1 MNGIDISEKKRLES
15 LKRKKQIFRAKELA
29 VQNALKNLDNNRNRN
44 KIIFD
49 DNDINDVEQFQTK
62 KREKKKNRDLFDEAD
77 DDKNDNEPVWDN
89 HKFDSN
95 KNFTEKYLGN
105 NIADERF
112 KLDKRFMDDGQKTNK
127 DINVNDN
134 EIDLQKEKE
143 LQLDILE
150 NILGVPVTSNNQDTN
165 KNVKFSKK
173 AMIRYDPTENDH
185 KEYEIN
191 TEKCEIETKNVKKK
205 KKNKRNIEDPVE
217 NPPVEVSKD
226 IYYSVSDSLSKSLK
240 EGGQFSLLKLY
251 GREIT
256 NENITDNNGNVSNV
270 ETPKFQLNF
279 DSKKS
284 FKYDSSEDEHDS
296 KQEYTNNEKST
307 PDIIIDT
314 NKFFFD
320 SNDIRFKEAENFFS
334 KGQNVPTDSFK
345 ELRQKVKQIVH
356 SKIRINMKKKQH
368 WGYKKKIKKS
378 S

>member
-29 VQNALKNLDNNRNRN
+29 VQNALKNLDNNRNKN
-44 KIIFD
+44 KIIFN
-49 DNDINDVEQFQTK
+49 DNDINDIEQFQTK
-62 KREKKKNRDLFDEAD
+62 EKRKKKNRDLFDDAD
-77 DDKNDNEPVWDN
+77 DDKNDSEPMWDN

-105 NIADERF
+105 NITDERF
-112 KLDKRFMDDGQKTNK
+112 KLDKRFMDDGQETNK

-150 NILGVPVTSNNQDTN
+150 NILGVPITSKNKDTN
-165 KNVKFSKK
+165 KNIKFSKK
-173 AMIRYDPTENDH
+173 GMIRYDPTENDH

-191 TEKCEIETKNVKKK
+191 TEKCEIETKNVKKR
-205 KKNKRNIEDPVE
+205 KKNKRNVEDPIE

-226 IYYSVSDSLSKSLK
+226 IYFSVSDSLSKSLK
-240 EGGQFSLLKLY
+240 EGGQFSLLKTH

-256 NENITDNNGNVSNV
+256 NDNITDNNSNVSNV
-270 ETPKFQLNF
+270 ETPKIQLNF

-284 FKYDSSEDEHDS
+284 FKYDSSEDEDDS

-307 PDIIIDT
+307 PDIIVDT

-334 KGQNVPTDSFK
+334 KEHVPTDTFK
-345 ELRQKVKQIVH
+345 ELRQRVKQIVH
-356 SKIRINMKKKQH
+356 SKIRKNMKKKQH

>member
-29 VQNALKNLDNNRNRN
+29 VQNALKNLDNNRNKN

-49 DNDINDVEQFQTK
+49 DNDINDIEQFQTK
-62 KREKKKNRDLFDEAD
+62 EKRKKKNRDLFDDAD

-105 NIADERF
+105 NITDERF
-112 KLDKRFMDDGQKTNK
+112 KLDKRFMDDDQETNK

-150 NILGVPVTSNNQDTN
+150 NILGVPITSKNKDIN

-173 AMIRYDPTENDH
+173 GMIRYDPTENDH

-191 TEKCEIETKNVKKK
+191 TEKCEIETKNAKKK
-205 KKNKRNIEDPVE
+205 KKNKRNIEDPIE

-226 IYYSVSDSLSKSLK
+226 IYFSVSDSLLKSLN
-240 EGGQFSLLKLY
+240 EGGQFSLLKTY
-251 GREIT
+251 GRDIT
-256 NENITDNNGNVSNV
+256 NENNNNSNVSNV
-270 ETPKFQLNF
+270 ETPKIQLNF

-307 PDIIIDT
+307 PDIIVNT

-334 KGQNVPTDSFK
+334 KEHVPTDTFK

-356 SKIRINMKKKQH
+356 SKIRKNMKKKQH

>member
-29 VQNALKNLDNNRNRN
+29 VQNALKNLDNNRNKN

-49 DNDINDVEQFQTK
+49 DNDINDIEQFQTK
-62 KREKKKNRDLFDEAD
+62 EKRKKKNRDLFDDAD

-105 NIADERF
+105 NITDERF
-112 KLDKRFMDDGQKTNK
+112 KLDKRFMDDDQETNK

-150 NILGVPVTSNNQDTN
+150 NILGVPITSKNKDIN

-173 AMIRYDPTENDH
+173 GMIRYDPTENDH

-191 TEKCEIETKNVKKK
+191 TEKCEIETKNAKKK
-205 KKNKRNIEDPVE
+205 KKNKRNIEDPIE

-226 IYYSVSDSLSKSLK
+226 IYFSVSDSLLKSLN
-240 EGGQFSLLKLY
+240 EGGQFSLLKTY
-251 GREIT
+251 GRDIT
-256 NENITDNNGNVSNV
+256 NENITDNNSNVSNV
-270 ETPKFQLNF
+270 ETPKIQLNF

-307 PDIIIDT
+307 PDIIVNT

-334 KGQNVPTDSFK
+334 KEHVPTDTFK

-356 SKIRINMKKKQH
+356 SKIRKNMKKKQH